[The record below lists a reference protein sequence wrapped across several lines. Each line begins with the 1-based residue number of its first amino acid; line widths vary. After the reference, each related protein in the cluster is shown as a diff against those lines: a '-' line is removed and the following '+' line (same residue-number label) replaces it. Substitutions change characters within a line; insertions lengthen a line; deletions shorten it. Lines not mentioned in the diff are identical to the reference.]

1 VAVRL
6 TARAL
11 ALATALLAIA
21 LGAALAFAP
30 QASAHAVVEEIRP
43 ADSGRVDAGPPEV
56 VVRFSEPVQLLR
68 PSDLEV
74 VDSTGRAVSSGPG
87 RVRAADASVIEAPV
101 RDGLPPGT
109 YTTRW
114 RVVSAD
120 GHIIPGAAVFAV
132 GDVPMAPPYLGGPGG
147 ASGPTET
154 SAWAV
159 TARWVEL
166 VGIGGLVALLVFR
179 LLVWGAA
186 WRPPAPMPRAQRD
199 AALAWSR
206 DAWWIGFG
214 ALALVALL
222 GEATVL
228 VVKTAGSLGTSVW
241 GALGDPAGIVRVL
254 ADTRFGDL
262 LQVRTLA
269 LFVVF
274 ALGVWR
280 FLAEYRSDAAPAPSQ
295 ADGGWRP
302 MLLMLVPA
310 LVALGSISAQGHAST
325 TSLPALQVPMDALH
339 AAMASAW
346 IGGLAIIAVHLLRLP
361 AVAGEGGRT
370 AAGLALARFSALA
383 LVAVAVLV
391 VSGVVR
397 AFGQMTSPADLWE
410 SPYGWTILVKV
421 GLLVVASILAFR
433 SRRVVSALRRRTGA
447 PNAATL
453 ARVRRNAWAETA
465 ITLLI
470 VAFSALLVGQVPP
483 IS

>member
-1 VAVRL
+1 MAVAM
-6 TARAL
+6 AC
-11 ALATALLAIA
+11 
-21 LGAALAFAP
+21 ALAFAP
-30 QASAHAVVEEIRP
+30 RASAHAVLQEITP
-43 ADSGRVDAGPPEV
+43 ADSGRVTTGPDRV
-56 VVRFSEPVQLLR
+56 VARFSEPVQLLR
-68 PSDLEV
+68 PEDMQV
-74 VDSTGRAVSSGPG
+74 VDSSGNPVSSGPG
-87 RVRAADASVIEAPV
+87 RVSAADASVIEVPV
-101 RDGLPPGT
+101 RDGLRPGT

-147 ASGPTET
+147 ATGPTET

-166 VGIGGLVALLVFR
+166 VGIGGLVALLLWR
-179 LLVWGAA
+179 LLVWRAA
-186 WRPPAPMPRAQRD
+186 WRPTPPMPGGQRD
-199 AALAWSR
+199 AALAWAR

-214 ALALVALL
+214 ALALVALV
-222 GEATVL
+222 GEASVL

-269 LFVVF
+269 LFVLF

-280 FLAEYRSDAAPAPSQ
+280 FLVEYRSDDAPPPDQ
-295 ADGGWRP
+295 ADGNWRA
-302 MLLMLVPA
+302 MALMLVPA

-325 TSLPALQVPMDALH
+325 TAMPSLQVPADALH

-346 IGGLAIIAVHLLRLP
+346 VGGLAILAVFLLRLP
-361 AVAGEGGRT
+361 RVAGEGGRL
-370 AAGLALARFSALA
+370 AGGIALARFSALA

-391 VSGVVR
+391 ASGLVR
-397 AFGQMTSPADLWE
+397 AFGQMTSPADLWQT
-410 SPYGWTILVKV
+410 PYGWTILVKV
-421 GLLVVASILAFR
+421 GLLVVASVLAFR
-433 SRRVVSALRRRTGA
+433 SRRIVSAIRLGGRT

-453 ARVRRNAWAETA
+453 ALVRRNAWVETG
-465 ITLLI
+465 ITLVI

>member
-1 VAVRL
+1 M
-6 TARAL
+6 
-11 ALATALLAIA
+11 AIA
-21 LGAALAFAP
+21 VGWAMAPAP
-30 QASAHAVVEEIRP
+30 QALGHAVVKEITP
-43 ADSGRVDAGPPEV
+43 DDSGRVNASPDQV
-56 VVRFSEPVQLLR
+56 VVRFSEPVQLLQ
-68 PSDLEV
+68 PGDLQV
-74 VDSTGRAVSSGPG
+74 VDATGNPVSSGPG
-87 RVRAADASVIEAPV
+87 RVRAADASVIEVPV

-179 LLVWGAA
+179 LLVWRAA
-186 WRPPAPMPRAQRD
+186 WRPPAPMPASQRD
-199 AALAWSR
+199 SALSWAR

-222 GEATVL
+222 GEAAVL

-262 LQVRTLA
+262 LQIRTLA

-280 FLAEYRSDAAPAPSQ
+280 FLAEYRTDAAPAPAQ

-302 MLLMLVPA
+302 MLLMLVTA

-325 TSLPALQVPMDALH
+325 TALPELQVPMDALH

-346 IGGLAIIAVHLLRLP
+346 VGGLAIVAVYLLRLP
-361 AVAGEGGRT
+361 KVAGEGGRT
-370 AAGLALARFSALA
+370 AAGLALSRFSALA
-383 LVAVAVLV
+383 VLAVALLV

-421 GLLVVASILAFR
+421 GLLVVASVLALR
-433 SRRVVSALRRRTGA
+433 SRRIVSALRRRGGT

-453 ARVRRNAWAETA
+453 ALVRRSAWAETG
-465 ITLLI
+465 ITLVV